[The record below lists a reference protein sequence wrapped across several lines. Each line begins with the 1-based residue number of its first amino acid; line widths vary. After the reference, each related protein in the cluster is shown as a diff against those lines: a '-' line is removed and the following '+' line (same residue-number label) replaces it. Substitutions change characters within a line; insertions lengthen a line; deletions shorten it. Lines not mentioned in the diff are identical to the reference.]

1 MINVRSKTHFFPS
14 FFLLLFVF
22 LEFLQP
28 CRILQGSNHSLNL
41 QVVVEAVD
49 PLLPPDTA
57 HLVPSERDP
66 GVEHVEAVHPH
77 CPSLQP
83 PRHRLGSIDVRRED
97 ACCQPVPCL
106 VRSFD
111 HLVYVPATG

>member
-1 MINVRSKTHFFPS
+1 MSKAKHS
-14 FFLLLFVF
+14 FSLPFSFCLCF
-22 LEFLQP
+22 FLQP
-28 CRILQGSNHSLNL
+28 CRILQGSDHSLNL

-49 PLLPPDTA
+49 PLLPPDPA

-77 CPSLQP
+77 RARLQP
-83 PRHRLGSIDVRRED
+83 PRHRLGSLDVRRED
-97 ACCQPVPCL
+97 TCRQPVPRR

-111 HLVYVPATG
+111 HLVYVPI